1 MTVMLNWI
9 DVTRIIYSELKF
21 KGILCTWSCVCMT
34 CTCTGFVGVTKS
46 ACLITRFQD
55 GFSMVHWFLSL
66 FALFGQFR
74 YLVEMHLHKR

>member
-1 MTVMLNWI
+1 
-9 DVTRIIYSELKF
+9 
-21 KGILCTWSCVCMT
+21 MT

-55 GFSMVHWFLSL
+55 GFSMVYWFLSL